1 MKKIIIVS
9 LFAALGIS
17 ANANAEYTEQ
27 TEETHSSQTTRT
39 QGTSRVPPPATII
52 REVPIPVP
60 GPVREVP
67 VPVPGPVQVIKETA
81 PAPVPA
87 PNINIKVED

>member
-17 ANANAEYTEQ
+17 VNANAEYTEQ

-39 QGTSRVPPPATII
+39 QGSSRVPPPATII
-52 REVPIPVP
+52 REVPVP
-60 GPVREVP
+60 GPVRE
-67 VPVPGPVQVIKETA
+67 VPVPGPVQVIKETV